1 MGAKRSWKRAVGLTA
16 LVAVTCGG
24 LQAATPSFDK
34 TVTTGL
40 SSAAREVR
48 LQTPKPRVALGLGS
62 TGSSSSSRTARA
74 SGDNLRAALPDT
86 PQAEPRLEPWSLLA
100 GALGVALFVAGRRR
114 AD

>member
-1 MGAKRSWKRAVGLTA
+1 VGAKRSWKRAVGLTA
-16 LVAVTCGG
+16 VVAVTCGG

-34 TVTTGL
+34 AVSTGL

-48 LQTPKPRVALGLGS
+48 LQAPKPRAALGLGS
-62 TGSSSSSRTARA
+62 TGSPTSRKVRTSAD
-74 SGDNLRAALPDT
+74 GLRAALPDT
-86 PQAEPRLEPWSLLA
+86 VEAEPRLEPWSLLA